1 MRARYSPAPSS
12 CRGRL
17 RALPAVLRSTLA
29 LLVVLAASAG
39 PARAQAAYAPEF
51 DLDLVTTSADSAG
64 ATRLD
69 VYTSMPVQSLR
80 FLSRAA
86 GFEAAYTV
94 TVNVSAVDA
103 QGQQQGLVVSR
114 TFEREVT
121 VADYAG
127 TQSPDAADEAVQSL
141 AVPPGRYTVAVA
153 VEDGASGRTFTR
165 ETAHVVRPMAV
176 GADRAVAVSDPI
188 LLDRYDADARTSE
201 PNVGAAV
208 STEQPDFTVYYE
220 VYAAAPVALQ
230 VTYAVTEQNRVRER
244 PSFSALL
251 GLAPRQQADLGTPVA
266 FSERLDVP
274 AGRSPAA
281 FRVETARLRV
291 GDYSLTVRL
300 ETPEGALIAETT
312 KPFSV
317 RWMGLDGQLA
327 DLDQAVSQLRYVAR
341 DREIA
346 AIRRAETP
354 EEQMRLF
361 REFWGRRDPTPGTT
375 RNEKMEEYYY
385 RVAYANERYSRLRD
399 SGWNTDRGEV
409 YVRFG
414 EPDFVEEHPFNYG
427 TDPYQIWYYNGVGRR
442 FIFVDQSRLGDFQL
456 LVPIWDDRT
465 RM

>member
-1 MRARYSPAPSS
+1 M
-12 CRGRL
+12 CRGCRWV
-17 RALPAVLRSTLA
+17 LPTMTRLA
-29 LLVVLAASAG
+29 LVLVVALAAG
-39 PARAQAAYAPEF
+39 PARAQAAYTPEF
-51 DLDLVTTSADSAG
+51 ALDLVTAQADSAG
-64 ATRLD
+64 ASRLD
-69 VYTSMPVQSLR
+69 VYTAMPIQNLR
-80 FLSRAA
+80 FRSRAS
-86 GFEAAYTV
+86 GFEADYSV
-94 TVNVSAVDA
+94 TVNVSALDA

-114 TFEREVT
+114 TFERAVSRP
-121 VADYAG
+121 DYAA
-127 TQSPDAADEAVQSL
+127 TQDPDAADRAVESL
-141 AVPPGRYTVAVA
+141 AVPPGRYTVSVA

-165 ETAHVVRPMAV
+165 EVGHVVRPMSV
-176 GADRAVAVSDPI
+176 GGDRAVAVSDPI
-188 LLDRYDADARTSE
+188 LLDRYDADARTFE

-208 STEQPDFTVYYE
+208 STEQDDFTVYYE
-220 VYAAAPVALQ
+220 LYAAAATALQ

-281 FRVETARLRV
+281 FRVETERLRV
-291 GDYSLTVRL
+291 GDYTLTVRL
-300 ETPEGALIAETT
+300 ETAGGALVAETT

-327 DLDQAVSQLRYVAR
+327 DLELAISQLRYVAR
-341 DREIA
+341 DRDIT
-346 AIRRAETP
+346 AIRRAATP
-354 EEQMRLF
+354 EDQMRLF
-361 REFWGRRDPTPGTT
+361 RAFWDRRDPTPGTP
-375 RNEKMEEYYY
+375 RNEGMEEYYY

-409 YVRFG
+409 YIRFG
-414 EPDFVEEHPFNYG
+414 APDFVEEHPFNYG
-427 TDPYQIWYYNGVGRR
+427 TDPYQIWYYNGQGRR

>member
-1 MRARYSPAPSS
+1 MSARYSPAPRP

-17 RALPAVLRSTLA
+17 RALPTVLRLA
-29 LLVVLAASAG
+29 VVLLVVSAG

-51 DLDLVTTSADSAG
+51 DLDLVTTRADTAG
-64 ATRLD
+64 APRLD

-80 FLSRAA
+80 FLSRPA
-86 GFEAAYTV
+86 GFEADYTV
-94 TVNVSAVDA
+94 TVNVSAVNE
-103 QGQQQGLVVSR
+103 QGEQEGLVVSR
-114 TFEREVT
+114 SYEREVT
-121 VADYAG
+121 VADYAS
-127 TQSPDAADEAVQSL
+127 TQDPDASDEAVQSL
-141 AVPPGRYTVAVA
+141 AVPPGRYAVAVA

-165 ETAHVVRPMAV
+165 EEVHVVRPMDV
-176 GADRAVAVSDPI
+176 GAVRAVAVSDPI
-188 LLDRYDADARTSE
+188 LLDRYDADARAFE

-220 VYAAAPVALQ
+220 VYTAAPTALQ

-300 ETPEGALIAETT
+300 ETPEGALVAETT
-312 KPFSV
+312 KPFAV

-341 DREIA
+341 DRDID

-361 REFWGRRDPTPGTT
+361 RDFWTRRDPTPGTA
-375 RNEKMEEYYY
+375 RNERMEEYYY

-409 YVRFG
+409 YIRFG

-427 TDPYQIWYYNGVGRR
+427 TDPYQIWYYNGQGRR